1 MSERSKKG
9 RRPTSGARP
18 FAPGEAPLGVR
29 PGLGGQRR
37 RAGADAGVRLLERRE
52 KDSTPPKQRSDRRRR
67 LRPESMVLLRR
78 FGLVLLL
85 AAALVAPPAL
95 AASGR
100 LIVDEVKIT
109 GLALL
114 NEEAVS
120 DLVGISTGESL
131 LGIDLL
137 ATERAIEALPFVARA
152 QARIGIPGELRIEIR
167 ETPLLLRWQRGSETL
182 LVSGSG
188 QILGRID
195 SPLLSARGAE
205 AASSLPLVVD
215 ATTVPFVEVGEE
227 ISPVDLD
234 IVTRLASLTPA
245 DLGSSALQLT
255 IQRDPQYGYLL
266 QGVGEGFTWNAVFGI
281 YSATIRPVEML
292 PAQVRLLRSLL
303 AKRERGVGW
312 VILADGQAGTFTDPG
327 VRPPPPPSP
336 SVSPSPLLP

>member
-1 MSERSKKG
+1 MSDRDKKV
-9 RRPTSGARP
+9 RRNTSGARP

-37 RAGADAGVRLLERRE
+37 RAGADAGVRMLERRGA
-52 KDSTPPKQRSDRRRR
+52 DSVPKTPRAERRRR
-67 LRPESMVLLRR
+67 LRPETSALLRR
-78 FGLVLLL
+78 VGVVLLL

-100 LIVDEVKIT
+100 LVVDAVKVT
-109 GLALL
+109 GLELL
-114 NEEAVS
+114 NEQAIS
-120 DLVGISTGESL
+120 DLAGISTGENL

-152 QARIGIPGELRIEIR
+152 RARIGIPGELRIEIR
-167 ETPLLLRWQRGSETL
+167 ETPLLLRWQRGGETL
-182 LVSGSG
+182 LISGSG
-188 QILGRID
+188 RLLGRID
-195 SPLLSARGAE
+195 SPLLSPRGAE
-205 AASSLPLVVD
+205 AAASLPLVED
-215 ATTVPFVEVGEE
+215 ATSLPFVQVGEA
-227 ISPVDLD
+227 ISAVDLD
-234 IVTRLASLTPA
+234 IVTRLASLTPG
-245 DLGSSALQLT
+245 DLGSSAVRLT

-303 AKRERGVGW
+303 ATRERGIGW

-336 SVSPSPLLP
+336 SALPSPLLP

>member
-1 MSERSKKG
+1 M
-9 RRPTSGARP
+9 
-18 FAPGEAPLGVR
+18 
-29 PGLGGQRR
+29 
-37 RAGADAGVRLLERRE
+37 
-52 KDSTPPKQRSDRRRR
+52 
-67 LRPESMVLLRR
+67 LRR
-78 FGLVLLL
+78 ISLVLLL
-85 AAALVAPPAL
+85 AASLFAPPAL

-100 LIVDEVKIT
+100 LVVNEVKIT

-114 NEEAVS
+114 NEETIS
-120 DLVGISTGESL
+120 ELVGISTGENL
-131 LGIDLL
+131 LGVDLL
-137 ATERAIEALPFVARA
+137 ATERVIEALPFVARA
-152 QARIGIPGELRIEIR
+152 QARIGIFGELRIEIR
-167 ETPLLLRWQRGSETL
+167 ETPILLRWQRGSETL

-188 QILGRID
+188 RILGRID

-205 AASSLPLVVD
+205 AAASLPLVED
-215 ATTVPFVEVGEE
+215 AATIPFVELGDE

-234 IVTRLASLTPA
+234 VVTRLASLTPA

-292 PAQVRLLRSLL
+292 PGQVRLLRSLL
-303 AKRERGVGW
+303 ATRERRIGW

-336 SVSPSPLLP
+336 SASPSPLLP

>member
-1 MSERSKKG
+1 
-9 RRPTSGARP
+9 
-18 FAPGEAPLGVR
+18 
-29 PGLGGQRR
+29 
-37 RAGADAGVRLLERRE
+37 
-52 KDSTPPKQRSDRRRR
+52 
-67 LRPESMVLLRR
+67 MVLLRR
-78 FGLVLLL
+78 FGFVLLL
-85 AAALVAPPAL
+85 AAALIAPPAL

-100 LIVDEVKIT
+100 LKVDEVEIT
-109 GLALL
+109 GLELL
-114 NEEAVS
+114 NEKAVS
-120 DLVGISTGESL
+120 ELVGISTGDNL

-137 ATERAIEALPFVARA
+137 ATERAIEALPLVARA

-188 QILGRID
+188 RILERIG

-205 AASSLPLVVD
+205 VAASLPLVVD

-245 DLGSSALQLT
+245 DLGSSALALT

-303 AKRERGVGW
+303 AQRERDVGW

-327 VRPPPPPSP
+327 VRPPPPPSS